1 MEYPQRSANQPNY
14 TVAMIRHL
22 RQRIASFPSAALIRA
37 AIAALLL
44 CNLAACGNK
53 GPLVL
58 PDKATAGATS
68 LR

>member
-1 MEYPQRSANQPNY
+1 
-14 TVAMIRHL
+14 MIRHL